1 MARFKVTDSDKYGN
15 NSANYFSLKNDKDVA
30 RVRFMYRKVE
40 DVEGVAV
47 HKVNID
53 GRDRYVNC
61 LRSYDEPLSKC
72 PLCESGSF
80 QLARFYIPMYDTDEK
95 TVKIWER
102 TKKFGA
108 RISSL
113 CARYPDLV
121 SHIFEVE
128 RNGKAGDKNTQYEI
142 YEVSQDDTKLE
153 DLPEIPNVIGTMVI
167 DASADDMNYYLDTGE
182 FPPMGGSS
190 SDDEVSTP
198 PRSRAYDNEPRNSRG
213 REEYRDT
220 RESEPERRTPSRG
233 RRDRF

>member
-30 RVRFMYRKVE
+30 RVRFMYRNVE

-80 QLARFYIPMYDTDEK
+80 QLARFFIPMYDVDEQN
-95 TVKIWER
+95 VKIWER

-108 RISSL
+108 RVSSL

-213 REEYRDT
+213 REERRGT